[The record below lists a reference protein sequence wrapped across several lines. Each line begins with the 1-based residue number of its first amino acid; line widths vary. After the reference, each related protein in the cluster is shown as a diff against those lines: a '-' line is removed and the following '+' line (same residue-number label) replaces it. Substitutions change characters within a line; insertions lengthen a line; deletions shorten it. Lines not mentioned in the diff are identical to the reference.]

1 MEVRMQESLT
11 DALATAVAFIPQLV
25 GFLLILLIGWLVART
40 VSKVLEKLLEKAGF
54 DRAVERGG
62 VKTASAKSMFD
73 ASDIVAKLVYYT
85 PMLFVLQLAFGVFG
99 PNPISAL
106 ISGVIAF
113 LPKLIVAIIIIVV
126 AAAIAAAVKT
136 LLEGTLSGLSY
147 GKVLANI
154 ASAFILFLG
163 VIAALNQ
170 IEVATAVTT
179 PILVA
184 ILATV
189 AGVVIVGA
197 GGGLIKPMQARWENY
212 LAKAEAEAPK
222 VRQAA
227 QNAPTLT
234 DRPRRPRTRPRPGR
248 GHRYHRHIGTT
259 AVHDGDAGQGGPK
272 RHRRRTTTHRGT
284 DPASRDRRSAC
295 RCRGIPRPGGPGRR
309 GVLGRHAGRPYLGS
323 VHRPR

>member
-1 MEVRMQESLT
+1 MQESLT
-11 DALATAVAFIPQLV
+11 NALATAVAFIPQLI
-25 GFLLILLIGWLVART
+25 GFLLILMIGWLIART
-40 VSKVLEKLLEKAGF
+40 VAKLLGKLLEKAGF

-62 VKTASAKSMFD
+62 VKKVLERSKFD

-85 PMLFVLQLAFGVFG
+85 LMLFVLQLAFGVFG
-99 PNPISAL
+99 PNPISLL

-136 LLEGTLSGLSY
+136 LVQGTLGGLSY
-147 GKVLANI
+147 GKLLANI
-154 ASAFILFLG
+154 ASGFILFLG

-197 GGGLIKPMQARWENY
+197 GGGLIKPMQARWEGY
-212 LAKAEAEAPK
+212 LTKAEVEAPK
-222 VRQAA
+222 VRQQVKSAPSVLDQA
-227 QNAPTLT
+227 TSKAENAYDQATHQQPVAGAS
-234 DRPRRPRTRPRPGR
+234 GR
-248 GHRYHRHIGTT
+248 HG
-259 AVHDGDAGQGGPK
+259 
-272 RHRRRTTTHRGT
+272 
-284 DPASRDRRSAC
+284 ASR
-295 RCRGIPRPGGPGRR
+295 
-309 GVLGRHAGRPYLGS
+309 L
-323 VHRPR
+323 